1 MCATAFNQTLRA
13 SLASALNGDKDADK
27 IAERVRAG
35 LAYYRSLEPHLQE
48 IVRECYGKA
57 TRSALCVSV
66 VLVVGSAI
74 CAWGINEKRL
84 GK

>member
-1 MCATAFNQTLRA
+1 MCATAFNQTLRS
-13 SLASALNGDKDADK
+13 SLKAALRGDRDAEK

-48 IVRECYGKA
+48 IVRDCYGQA
-57 TRSALCVSV
+57 TRAALYVSV
-66 VLVVGSAI
+66 ILVAGSAI
-74 CAWGINEKRL
+74 CAWGIKEKRL